1 MSASFEILLDGASG
15 PTSRLGQF
23 RTRAGCK
30 LRRCF
35 FIFQRLA
42 CSPKRKPGGG
52 GPGWAAC
59 TTVGISLRQV
69 TEFGKHIT
77 FLNYMWFRLPVGRPT
92 SEERVC
98 GDLGDSSCRHRAGLA
113 GQTPRFSEIAKSTNL
128 HGRIKDVTIPKIQN
142 FHEFLNFRND
152 GRAIC
157 VSKVPCRNMTFR
169 FGRHQPGRSNSEN
182 PENIPIS
189 EFSECTWPSHRRHN
203 SDNSE
208 I

>member
-30 LRRCF
+30 LRRCYF
-35 FIFQRLA
+35 YFSAFGLFSQTKTR
-42 CSPKRKPGGG
+42 GG

-77 FLNYMWFRLPVGRPT
+77 FLNYMCFRLPVGRPT

-142 FHEFLNFRND
+142 FNEFRNFRND

-182 PENIPIS
+182 SKNA
-189 EFSECTWPSHRRHN
+189 
-203 SDNSE
+203 
-208 I
+208 